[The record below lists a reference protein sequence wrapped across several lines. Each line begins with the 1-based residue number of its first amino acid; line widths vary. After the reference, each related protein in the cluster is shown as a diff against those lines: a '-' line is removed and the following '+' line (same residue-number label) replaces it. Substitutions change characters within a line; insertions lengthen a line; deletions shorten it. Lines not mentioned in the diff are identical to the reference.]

1 MPNLYVRLTNDELDI
16 LQSCVGMGA
25 ATAHMLGNLYAFP
38 FLGDLA
44 KELSGVVRDD
54 IAGDTGP
61 RVDTVLSNY
70 PVVQQVSYKTAVKQ
84 EQKE

>member
-1 MPNLYVRLTNDELDI
+1 MPNLYVRLTNDQLDI

-44 KELSGVVRDD
+44 KELSEIVRDD

-61 RVDTVLSNY
+61 MGETDRSNH
-70 PVVQQVSYKTAVKQ
+70 PVVQQVSHKK
-84 EQKE
+84 KE